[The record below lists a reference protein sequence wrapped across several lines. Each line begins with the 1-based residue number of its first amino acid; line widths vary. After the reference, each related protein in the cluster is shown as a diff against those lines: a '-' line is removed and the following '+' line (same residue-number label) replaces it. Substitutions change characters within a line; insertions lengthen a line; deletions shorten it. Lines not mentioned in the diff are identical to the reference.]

1 MLKPDLG
8 KYPENRRV
16 KHCNNT
22 LSLDALKKWKEPRP
36 NECPNHACVEP
47 CHQTKYDMEIITYDN
62 NQSVIYVRYQNPVV
76 EYRISYVNYDLQ
88 SWISEI
94 GGTIGLT
101 LGISGLSLVEVVS
114 DARLG
119 AECLGWV
126 IFGWKSG

>member
-1 MLKPDLG
+1 
-8 KYPENRRV
+8 
-16 KHCNNT
+16 
-22 LSLDALKKWKEPRP
+22 
-36 NECPNHACVEP
+36 
-47 CHQTKYDMEIITYDN
+47 MEIVTYDN

-119 AECLGWV
+119 AEMFGMGDFWLEIRV
-126 IFGWKSG
+126 IIKISSHP